1 MAYNWNNT
9 VKITVPVGLNGWDYS
24 GQITINGITTTFPVG
39 VETSLPEPVA
49 AKIQHMIA
57 VEEANKP
64 VKPDNHYVGAVTIP
78 AGKKLTLA
86 KGAKLV
92 DESAAPTVILEE
104 TELTVGEENNAHFDT
119 PWENDPVVG
128 KVYCV
133 TYNGTPYDCPAISNP
148 EMPVEYGAVFLGN
161 MALAGAEGGNA
172 DAPFLV
178 LCFSNAA
185 GAELGSYGIA
195 QSTDGATVFTLS
207 IVEKAEAESGGGGGG
222 FVVKATITEMD
233 DTGTSGKVTVDK
245 TFAETLEAI
254 QAGRYVVC
262 HMDIGEAGC
271 QILPALN
278 YILRDNGASVIVFMI
293 NSGLASIGVTMQE
306 NEYNSFRIEV
316 TQQ

>member
-92 DESAAPTVILEE
+92 DESSAPTVILEE
-104 TELTVGEENNAHFDT
+104 TEVIVSEEGAGFITTPLTGD
-119 PWENDPVVG
+119 VVAG
-128 KVYCV
+128 DVLSIK
-133 TYNGTPYDCPAISNP
+133 YNGIDYECTGADASAMIPGAI
-148 EMPVEYGAVFLGN
+148 AFGN
-161 MALAGAEGGNA
+161 LDAMGLPGGNA
-172 DAPFLV
+172 EAPFVIFLV
-178 LCFSNAA
+178 P
-185 GAELGSYGIA
+185 GGMDGIYGMV
-195 QSTDGATVFTLS
+195 DGVLPATITITKL
-207 IVEKAEAESGGGGGG
+207 AEAGSGGGVGG

-262 HMDIGEAGC
+262 HMDVGEAGC
-271 QILPALN
+271 QILPAIN
-278 YILRDNGASVIVFMI
+278 YVLMDNGASVIAFMV
-293 NSGLASIGVTMQE
+293 NSGMASSTVVIQE
-306 NEYNSFRIEV
+306 NEYNYFRIEV